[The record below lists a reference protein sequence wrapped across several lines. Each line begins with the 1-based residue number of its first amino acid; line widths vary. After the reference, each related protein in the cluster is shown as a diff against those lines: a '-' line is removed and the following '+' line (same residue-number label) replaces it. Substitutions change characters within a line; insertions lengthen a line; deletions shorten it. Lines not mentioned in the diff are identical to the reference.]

1 MRLLSGDKR
10 IVLSIRGTVTA
21 TFIIDK
27 EGIIRRAYVNPDFMK
42 RMEPQEI
49 IDQLK
54 KL

>member
-1 MRLLSGDKR
+1 MLP
-10 IVLSIRGTVTA
+10 VPA

-27 EGIIRRAYVNPDFMK
+27 EGIVRRVQVNPDFMD